1 MKHII
6 KFKFLTYTAKQWN
19 CLSFRFQTM
28 HQKSGQGELK
38 DAELRCP
45 ESTPGKGKVLRTN
58 IKKQISILLDNV
70 LHWDFFIV
78 DILKMPVVQKCTQP
92 KILGGYL

>member
-1 MKHII
+1 
-6 KFKFLTYTAKQWN
+6 
-19 CLSFRFQTM
+19 M

-70 LHWDFFIV
+70 LH
-78 DILKMPVVQKCTQP
+78 
-92 KILGGYL
+92 